1 MMTLKEQ
8 EDKVYEEFLKVKSD
22 FETLLDRKITRKNFK
37 KAIIDTTR
45 IAASEMSKLE
55 ADDGIRDNI
64 AEFFKVCHN
73 YLGEVVWAEIKEKN
87 IKIFIHYED
96 TPMLAWN
103 IPIDMFFSQQEQYEV
118 GVKMITNSLQEC
130 FISFFLSPELRQSVI
145 KGDDSAIKILYNSF
159 NRPSMDSSV
168 VNLKMLKECFPDFY
182 KYITTELDI
191 MTVEQMQAFVKNK
204 NGKKVRGSKKA

>member
-8 EDKVYEEFLKVKSD
+8 EDKVYEEFLKVKAD
-22 FETLLDRKITRKNFK
+22 FETLLDRKISRKNFK
-37 KAIIDTTR
+37 KAIIDATR
-45 IAASEMSKLE
+45 IAAGEMNKFE
-55 ADDGIRDNI
+55 VDDEIRNNI
-64 AEFFKVCHN
+64 SEFFKVCN
-73 YLGEVVWAEIKEKN
+73 GYLGEVVWNEIKEKN
-87 IKIFIHYED
+87 LKIFIHYEN

-118 GVKMITNSLQEC
+118 GVKMITGSLQEC

-145 KGDDSAIKILYNSF
+145 KGDESAIRILYNSF

-191 MTVEQMQAFVKNK
+191 MTVEQMEAFIKNK
-204 NGKKVRGSKKA
+204 NSKKTNKFKKI

>member
-8 EDKVYEEFLKVKSD
+8 EDKVYEEFLKVKAD

-45 IAASEMSKLE
+45 IAASEMTKLE
-55 ADDGIRDNI
+55 ADDKIRDSI
-64 AEFFKVCHN
+64 SEFFKVCHN

-87 IKIFIHYED
+87 IKIFIHYEN

-118 GVKMITNSLQEC
+118 GVKMITSSLQEC
-130 FISFFLSPELRQSVI
+130 FITFFLCI
-145 KGDDSAIKILYNSF
+145 I
-159 NRPSMDSSV
+159 
-168 VNLKMLKECFPDFY
+168 
-182 KYITTELDI
+182 
-191 MTVEQMQAFVKNK
+191 
-204 NGKKVRGSKKA
+204 